1 MDGNSGKRIVH
12 SYDVA
17 TRRILCGVA
26 GASRSTK
33 HAPGVTCA
41 ICRELLPGAPR
52 AVAGFAGA
60 ADAAHGV

>member
-1 MDGNSGKRIVH
+1 MNGTTGKRVVH

-26 GASRSTK
+26 GADRSTK
-33 HAPGVTCA
+33 HASGVTCA

-52 AVAGFAGA
+52 VVAGLVGA
-60 ADAAHGV
+60 ADATHGA